1 MIKTETV
8 TMNNRTF
15 VRTYS
20 DANRMIKQD
29 GTGAVYSE
37 AYDPAGSGRTYTETD
52 EEIATETDDT
62 DYKIAFE
69 IITGEIET
77 ETTLSGGEVNG

>member
-1 MIKTETV
+1 MIKTETI
-8 TMNNRTF
+8 TINGRTF
-15 VRTYS
+15 VCAYS

-37 AYDPAGSGRTYTETD
+37 AYDPADSGRTYTET
-52 EEIATETDDT
+52 EEELPTEAGSE
-62 DYKIAFE
+62 DYKTAFE
-69 IITGEIET
+69 IITGEIDT

>member
-1 MIKTETV
+1 MIKIETI
-8 TMNNRTF
+8 TINGRTL

-20 DANRMIKQD
+20 DANRMIRQD
-29 GTGAVYSE
+29 GTGNIYSE
-37 AYDPAGSGRTYTETD
+37 AVDPLNSGRTYTETD

>member
-8 TMNNRTF
+8 TMNNRTL

-29 GTGAVYSE
+29 GTGAVYAE
-37 AYDPAGSGRTYTETD
+37 AYDPVGSGRTYTET
-52 EEIATETDDT
+52 EESIETDMTETEEKAQAYD
-62 DYKIAFE
+62 
-69 IITGEIET
+69 IIMG
-77 ETTLSGGEVNG
+77 VNE

>member
-1 MIKTETV
+1 MIKTETI
-8 TMNNRTF
+8 TMNGRAF

-37 AYDPAGSGRTYTETD
+37 AYDPADSGRTYSETE
-52 EEIATETDDT
+52 EEIATEADSE
-62 DYKIAFE
+62 DYKTAFE
-69 IITGEIET
+69 IITGGVT
-77 ETTLSGGEVNG
+77 DA